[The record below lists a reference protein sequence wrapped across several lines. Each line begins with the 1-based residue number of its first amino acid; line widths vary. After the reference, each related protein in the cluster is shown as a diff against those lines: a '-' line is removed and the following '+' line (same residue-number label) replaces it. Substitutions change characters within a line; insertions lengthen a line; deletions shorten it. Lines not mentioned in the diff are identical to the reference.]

1 MRILLLVLCL
11 VQIVTSL
18 NILVCLLGTNQ
29 FERNIFE
36 FLAQQLALRHHNVI
50 SIKPVL
56 IPEEPR
62 LVKPKLHLVR
72 EKVIKNVLNKDLFKP
87 LEDAVP
93 NTAWRA
99 DYDYD
104 SYLEP
109 YYRAHNASCY
119 KLLNSNLV
127 DSLKKESLDVAI
139 VYSGN
144 PCLNALTHLVAV
156 PTIYFDTEGLTDETL
171 TAAGAPVDVQ
181 TSPSHCAIAESK
193 DYPLLN
199 IYRNSVC
206 YLQEMIAQLGLPILS
221 SLVSKRHRLLDE
233 PTTNIFRTDYT
244 IKKRFKNFP
253 NVNTLK
259 QQSVVFFANTD
270 PLLEP
275 SRALPPNVIPVGG
288 LHIDHPKPL
297 FAPWNTTIAAAKEGL
312 IIVSFGTQADSSKM
326 SAKQAKSILKALT
339 NLNDYR
345 IYWRVGPNMKL
356 DGIDETKIPKHINLT
371 TFIPQNDLLA
381 HKACKLLVTNGGM
394 SSVMEAVAHGVPIVG
409 VPLYG
414 SNRYNLQ
421 KVSNKGLGVVIE
433 KDDLNE
439 ISLYGAMK
447 KVLESAK
454 YKNTAKEMSREFR
467 ARTTSPFAAAL
478 HAIDHVGRH
487 HSYAYMQPAYQPIYH
502 RVDFYLLLLIV
513 FLPVLL
519 LQKFF
524 GFFFKT
530 TAKNVQS
537 SKVAEA
543 AVKVVKEVAESKKNK

>member
-1 MRILLLVLCL
+1 MRILLLILCWIQL
-11 VQIVTSL
+11 AFSL
-18 NILVCLLGTNQ
+18 NILVFLLGTNQ
-29 FERNIFE
+29 FERNTFE

-72 EKVIKNVLNKDLFKP
+72 EKVIKNVLSKDLFKP

-93 NTAWRA
+93 NTAWKA

-171 TAAGAPVDVQ
+171 IAAGAPIDVL
-181 TSPSHCAIAESK
+181 TPPTHCAIAESK
-193 DYPLLN
+193 DYPILN
-199 IYRNSVC
+199 LYRNCVC
-206 YLQEMIAQLGLPILS
+206 YLQEMTAQLGLPILS

-233 PTTNIFRTDYT
+233 PITDIFRTDYT
-244 IKKRFKNFP
+244 IKKRYKNFP
-253 NVNTLK
+253 N
-259 QQSVVFFANTD
+259 
-270 PLLEP
+270 
-275 SRALPPNVIPVGG
+275 
-288 LHIDHPKPL
+288 
-297 FAPWNTTIAAAKEGL
+297 PWNTTIASAKEGL
-312 IIVSFGTQADSSKM
+312 VIVSFGTQADSSKM
-326 SAKQAKSILKALT
+326 SAKNAKAILKALT

-356 DGIDETKIPKHINLT
+356 EGIDETKIPKHINLT

-421 KVSNKGLGVVIE
+421 KVANKGLGVVIE

-454 YKNTAKEMSREFR
+454 YKNTAKEMSKEFR
-467 ARTTSPFAAAL
+467 ARTTTPFSAAL
-478 HAIDHVGRH
+478 HAIDHIGRH
-487 HSYAYMQPAYQPIYH
+487 HSFAYMQPAYQPIYK
-502 RVDFYLLLLIV
+502 RVDFYLLLFIV
-513 FLPVLL
+513 FFPVLI

-524 GFFFKT
+524 GMFFKAS
-530 TAKNVQS
+530 AKNVQAA
-537 SKVAEA
+537 KVVET
-543 AVKVVKEVAESKKNK
+543 AVKVAKEVVETKKNK

>member
-1 MRILLLVLCL
+1 M
-11 VQIVTSL
+11 
-18 NILVCLLGTNQ
+18 GTNQ

-72 EKVIKNVLNKDLFKP
+72 EKVIKNVLSKDLFKP

-93 NTAWRA
+93 NTAWRV

-109 YYRAHNASCY
+109 YYEAHNASCY

-127 DSLKKESLDVAI
+127 DSLKKESLNLAI

-171 TAAGAPVDVQ
+171 IAAGAPVDVL
-181 TSPSHCAIAESK
+181 TPPSHCAIAESK

-199 IYRNSVC
+199 LYRNSVC
-206 YLQEMIAQLGLPILS
+206 YLQEMTAQLGLPILS

-233 PTTNIFRTDYT
+233 PITDIFRQDYT

-259 QQSVVFFANTD
+259 QQSVAYFVNTD

-297 FAPWNTTIAAAKEGL
+297 FAPWNTTIAAAKEGM
-312 IIVSFGTQADSSKM
+312 IIVSFGTQTDSSKM
-326 SAKQAKSILKALT
+326 SAKQAKAILKALT

-345 IYWRVGPNMKL
+345 VYWRLGPNMKL
-356 DGIDETKIPKHINLT
+356 EGIDETKIPKHINLT

-394 SSVMEAVAHGVPIVG
+394 SSVMEAVAHGIPIVG

-421 KVSNKGLGVVIE
+421 KVANKGLGVVIE
-433 KDDLNE
+433 KDDLND

-454 YKNTAKEMSREFR
+454 YKNTAKEMSKEFKT
-467 ARTTSPFAAAL
+467 RTTSPFAAAL
-478 HAIDHVGRH
+478 HVIDHVGRH
-487 HSYAYMQPAYQPIYH
+487 HSYAYMQPTFQPIYK
-502 RVDFYLLLLIV
+502 RVDFYLLLFIV
-513 FLPVLL
+513 FFPVLI

-524 GFFFKT
+524 GMFFKVS
-530 TAKNVQS
+530 AKNVQGV
-537 SKVAEA
+537 KVAEA
-543 AVKVVKEVAESKKNK
+543 AVKVAKQVVETKKNK

>member
-1 MRILLLVLCL
+1 MRFLLLLSCL

-18 NILVCLLGTNQ
+18 NILVFLLGTNQ

-72 EKVIKNVLNKDLFKP
+72 EKVIKNVLSKDLFKP

-93 NTAWRA
+93 NTAWRV

-109 YYRAHNASCY
+109 YYKAHNASCY

-127 DSLKKESLDVAI
+127 DSLKKESLDLAI

-171 TAAGAPVDVQ
+171 VAAGAPIDVL
-181 TSPSHCAIAESK
+181 TPPSHCAIAESK

-199 IYRNSVC
+199 LYRNSVC
-206 YLQEMIAQLGLPILS
+206 YLQEMTAQLGLPILS

-233 PTTNIFRTDYT
+233 PITDIFRQDYT
-244 IKKRFKNFP
+244 IKKRYKNFP

-259 QQSVVFFANTD
+259 QQNVAYFVNTD

-297 FAPWNTTIAAAKEGL
+297 FAPWNTTIAAAKDGM
-312 IIVSFGTQADSSKM
+312 IIVSFGTQTDSSKM
-326 SAKQAKSILKALT
+326 SAKQAKAILKALT
-339 NLNDYR
+339 NLNSYR

-356 DGIDETKIPKHINLT
+356 EGIDETKIPKHINLT

-394 SSVMEAVAHGVPIVG
+394 SSVMEAVAHGIPIVG

-421 KVSNKGLGVVIE
+421 KVANKGLGIVIE

-454 YKNTAKEMSREFR
+454 YKNTAKEMSKEFK

-478 HAIDHVGRH
+478 HVIDHVGRH
-487 HSYAYMQPAYQPIYH
+487 HSYAYMQPTYQPIYK
-502 RVDFYLLLLIV
+502 RVDFYLLLFIV
-513 FLPVLL
+513 FFPVLI

-524 GFFFKT
+524 GMFFKVS
-530 TAKNVQS
+530 AKNVQGV
-537 SKVAEA
+537 KVAEA
-543 AVKVVKEVAESKKNK
+543 AVKVAKEVVETKKNK

>member
-1 MRILLLVLCL
+1 MRFLFLLSCL

-18 NILVCLLGTNQ
+18 NILVFLLGTNQ

-72 EKVIKNVLNKDLFKP
+72 EKVIKNVLSKDLFKP

-93 NTAWRA
+93 NTAWRV

-127 DSLKKESLDVAI
+127 DSLKKESLDLAI

-171 TAAGAPVDVQ
+171 VAAGAPIDVL
-181 TSPSHCAIAESK
+181 TPPSHCAIAESK

-199 IYRNSVC
+199 LYRNSVC
-206 YLQEMIAQLGLPILS
+206 YLQEMTAQLGLPILS

-233 PTTNIFRTDYT
+233 PITNIFRQDYT
-244 IKKRFKNFP
+244 IKKRYKNFP

-259 QQSVVFFANTD
+259 QQNVAYFVNTD

-297 FAPWNTTIAAAKEGL
+297 FAPWNTTIAAAKDGM
-312 IIVSFGTQADSSKM
+312 IIVSFGTQTDSSKM
-326 SAKQAKSILKALT
+326 IAKQAKAILKALT
-339 NLNDYR
+339 NLNSYR

-356 DGIDETKIPKHINLT
+356 EGIDETKIPKHINLT

-394 SSVMEAVAHGVPIVG
+394 SSVMEAVAHGIPIVG

-421 KVSNKGLGVVIE
+421 KVASKGLGVFIE

-454 YKNTAKEMSREFR
+454 YKNTAKEMSKEFK

-478 HAIDHVGRH
+478 HVIDHVGRH
-487 HSYAYMQPAYQPIYH
+487 HSYAYMQSTYQPIYK
-502 RVDFYLLLLIV
+502 RVDFYLHLFIV
-513 FLPVLL
+513 FFPVLI

-524 GFFFKT
+524 GLFFKVS
-530 TAKNVQS
+530 AKNVQGV
-537 SKVAEA
+537 KVAEA
-543 AVKVVKEVAESKKNK
+543 AVKVAKEVVETKKNK